1 MAAWRC
7 EANEGR
13 GRGKQPS
20 YIQYSI
26 HVNIALAFGE
36 QLQATV
42 FKTVV
47 GKLVSTW
54 IIIDA

>member
-13 GRGKQPS
+13 GHGKQPS
-20 YIQYSI
+20 YIQYAL

-36 QLQATV
+36 LLLATA
-42 FKTVV
+42 V

-54 IIIDA
+54 IMIVA